1 MATLNEEG
9 QEVIARYRRHICRFL
24 DLGYAHTY
32 PIVTVV
38 CLYPFVSFVRA
49 LALDDSLSIDSL
61 LCFTSCDGLA

>member
-1 MATLNEEG
+1 MATLNEEE

-38 CLYPFVSFVRA
+38 CLYLVISFVRA
-49 LALDDSLSIDSL
+49 PALDGSLSIDSL
-61 LCFTSCDGLA
+61 PCFTLCDGLA